1 MITKKDI
8 KQLIKQHTLMQGEV
22 DERHLRLIND
32 VFELGVNVGINQA
45 KESVV
50 WRVNGPMWAGFIDE
64 AIESSDFDSVLGK
77 DQIATGI

>member
-64 AIESSDFDSVLGK
+64 GVK
-77 DQIATGI
+77 

>member
-1 MITKKDI
+1 MTLTKQDI
-8 KQLIKQHTLMQGEV
+8 STIIKQHSLMQGEV
-22 DERHLRLIND
+22 DERHMALIND
-32 VFELGVNVGINQA
+32 VFQLGVNVGINQA

-77 DQIATGI
+77 D

>member
-8 KQLIKQHTLMQGEV
+8 KQLIKQHKLLQVEI
-22 DERHLRLIND
+22 DQRHMALIND
-32 VFELGVNVGINQA
+32 VFQLGVNVGINQA

-64 AIESSDFDSVLGK
+64 GVK
-77 DQIATGI
+77 